1 MPKKI
6 VSIILVLILLSCS
19 QGILANTEE
28 SFLLQYFTNYTF
40 DSSALGSQP
49 YSSVTNGNTMQIAA
63 YPSDSD
69 KSVYFQGTGSSAG
82 FINMS
87 VDSKEDIVI
96 EFDLRFVRLGNGS
109 VTLEVY
115 DLGRRSKSIAYFG
128 ADGNLYAP
136 DGTMLAVC
144 GVTDSFN
151 TLSVCIKNN
160 WKAEIYL
167 NGIKRTG
174 SVSLG
179 LENFTDI
186 SEVRLNMSGH
196 TLYLDNFCAYSG
208 AAPVSVLR
216 KNGVTV
222 RSNVT
227 LAADQN
233 FATDKEMSEYL
244 AGGMIFYDGK
254 NKYYENGETKI
265 WNGGDLFK
273 IESEKGILN
282 ADFVKEKYGFDGLT
296 DIEELSNKLGK
307 KLTLDKSGMA
317 VISDRENFFNFTT
330 DMPFFKTAAIN
341 LVFNNVSGSEMHGL
355 LNSNIASNEHPRLFG
370 NAAKFEEIKEL
381 AKKDEKIKKATETV
395 ILAAENS
402 LDGETLVNKYV
413 DNSSLNVARTLKD
426 LALNFGLAYRLTGDE
441 RYAAKLWE
449 HMDAV
454 CDFSDWNEIH
464 FLTTGE
470 YIFAMAVGYD
480 WIYDYL
486 SDTQRKKIEE
496 AILNKGLNHA
506 MEDYNDVAGRQR
518 TFKWA
523 QVKECSNWKTVCN
536 TGVIAAATTLM
547 DIYPD
552 LCETLLANAM
562 ENIKVSALG
571 YAPDGAWSEGTTYWL
586 YNTMFYTYFI
596 NILDNAYGNDFGYMD
611 APGMKET
618 IDFMIAVQGSNGTFN
633 YGDSN
638 HGMIV
643 APEFLLFS
651 KKLKKPS
658 IQKYYTDHATGTE
671 STFIFNYVPEY
682 DKSEEK
688 LEVPLDYYARETE
701 TVMLHSSYDSNSI
714 FTAVHSGRVSAP
726 HGQYDSGEFILDA
739 YGTDFAYDLGSASY
753 ALSHQPFL
761 YRRRTEG
768 HNMITINNDYY
779 PGQNSTAFTK
789 FQIFKSSDR
798 SAFAI
803 TDLSS
808 AYSRDAVSMRRGV
821 KLFDD
826 RQSVIL
832 QDEFELYEKSTV
844 DWALHTKCPITVSED
859 GRTAEFTGKYKNM
872 RATIQEGCPGTFK
885 VVQAKGGEK
894 SPHVNGDTDDSRVN
908 KLMITLE
915 DVKSA
920 TIAVAFTFNFA
931 GDSATPRYD
940 LVKLDDWK
948 LEEGTLTEKPSL
960 EYINADGKL
969 INNFSSS
976 NKFYTYYYAEGTP
989 MPKFEAKG
997 SGDVKIEYPDEPSG
1011 LVKIV
1016 VSDKDNPA
1024 VTETYGIKVISK
1036 KLETLA
1042 GGEKELFVFGVQASD
1057 VPQED
1062 NGPDNAIDDDLST
1075 RYSATGTPYLIF
1087 DLGSEQNITSTK
1099 VAVWQ
1104 GDNVDHR
1111 KQSFEVY
1118 VSKDGVNYELAGAA
1132 TTSGTTLEQEYFALK
1147 PLSGRYIK
1155 LVATAVNGVSGGWNS
1170 FTEVTFFGR

>member
-6 VSIILVLILLSCS
+6 ISLILVLVLLLSAQS
-19 QGILANTEE
+19 ISANTEE
-28 SFLLQYFTNYTF
+28 SFYLQYFTNYTF
-40 DSSALGSQP
+40 ESAALGSQP
-49 YSSVTNGNTMQIAA
+49 ESSVTNGNSMYIASL
-63 YPSDSD
+63 PSDSG
-69 KSVYFQGTGSSAG
+69 KCVYFEGTGTYAG
-82 FINMS
+82 FINMG
-87 VDSKEDIVI
+87 VCSKEDIVI
-96 EFDLRFVRLGNGS
+96 EFDLRITELGNGS
-109 VTLEVY
+109 VSLEVY
-115 DLGRRSKSIAYFG
+115 DLGRLNRRIAYFG

-144 GVTDSFN
+144 GVTDTFN
-151 TLSVCIKNN
+151 TLSVCIKRNG
-160 WKAEIYL
+160 KAEIYL
-167 NGIKRTG
+167 NGVKKTG
-174 SVSLG
+174 NVSLG
-179 LENFTDI
+179 LEKFTDI
-186 SEVRLNMSGH
+186 SEIRLNMSKH

-208 AAPVSVLR
+208 TQPLSVLI
-216 KNGVTV
+216 KNGVNI
-222 RSNVT
+222 RRNST
-227 LAADQN
+227 LAAN
-233 FATDKEMSEYL
+233 AMFATDTEMSEYL
-244 AGGMIFYDGK
+244 GGGIIFYDNK

-265 WNGGDLFK
+265 WNNGILFRV
-273 IESEKGILN
+273 ENGKGILN
-282 ADFVKEKYGFDGLT
+282 ENFVKEKYGFDNLT
-296 DIEELSNKLGK
+296 DIGELSEKLGK
-307 KLTLDKSGMA
+307 KLTLDKSGIA

-341 LVFNNVSGSEMHGL
+341 LVFDDTTGSEMHRL
-355 LNSNIASNEHPRLFG
+355 LNERIAANEHPRLFG
-370 NAAKFEEIKEL
+370 NSARFNEIKEL
-381 AKKDEKIKKATETV
+381 AKNNERIAKATESV
-395 ILAAENS
+395 INVAKKN
-402 LDGETLVNKYV
+402 LDGPILQNKYI
-413 DNSSLNVARTLKD
+413 DNSSLDVARSLKE
-426 LALNFGLAYRLTGDE
+426 LSLNLGLAYRLTGDE
-441 RYAAKLWE
+441 KYAAKLWE
-449 HMDAV
+449 HMEAV

-470 YIFAMAVGYD
+470 YLFAMAVGYD

-486 SDTQRKKIEE
+486 SDVQRKKIEE
-496 AILNKGLNHA
+496 AILNKGLTHA
-506 MEDYNDVAGRQR
+506 MEDYNDVVGRKR

-552 LCETLLANAM
+552 LCETLLGSAM

-596 NILDNAYGNDFGYMD
+596 NILDAAYGNDFGYMD

-638 HGMIV
+638 HVMII

-651 KKLKKPS
+651 NKLKKPS
-658 IQKYYTDHATGTE
+658 IQKYFTDHAAGTE

-682 DKSEEK
+682 ENSAEK

-753 ALSHQPFL
+753 SLSQQPYL

-779 PGQNSTAFTK
+779 PGQDSRAFTK
-789 FQIFKSSDR
+789 FQTFESGERSS
-798 SAFAI
+798 FAI

-808 AYSRDAVSMRRGV
+808 AYSRDAVSMCRGV
-821 KLFDD
+821 KLFDN

-872 RATIQEGCPGTFK
+872 RATIQEGCPGTFR
-885 VVQAKGGEK
+885 VEQAKGDER
-894 SPHVNGDTDDSRVN
+894 SPHINGDSDDSRVN
-908 KLMITLE
+908 KLMITLK

-920 TIAVAFTFNFA
+920 TIAVAFTFNFE
-931 GDSATPRYD
+931 GDEYKPEYD

-948 LEEGTLTEKPSL
+948 LEEGALTEKPSL
-960 EYINADGKL
+960 QYINVDGKL
-969 INNFSSS
+969 INNFNSG

-989 MPKFEAKG
+989 MPKFEAK
-997 SGDVKIEYPDEPSG
+997 SSADVKIEYPDKPSG
-1011 LVKIV
+1011 LVKIT
-1016 VSDKDNPA
+1016 VSDKNI
-1024 VTETYGIKVISK
+1024 TETYAVKIICK
-1036 KLETLA
+1036 KLELLQN
-1042 GGEKELFVFGVQASD
+1042 GEKELFVFGVEASD
-1057 VPQED
+1057 IPQED
-1062 NGPDNAIDDDLST
+1062 NGPENTIDDDLST
-1075 RYSATGTPYLIF
+1075 RYSAMGTPYLIF
-1087 DLGSEQNITSTK
+1087 DLGEERSITSAK
-1099 VAVWQ
+1099 IAVWQ
-1104 GDNVDHR
+1104 GDNNDKR
-1111 KQSFEVY
+1111 KQSFEIY
-1118 VSKDGVNYELAGAA
+1118 VSKDGVNYEFAGAE
-1132 TTSGTTLEQEYFALK
+1132 TTTGTTLEQEYFKLK
-1147 PLSGRYIK
+1147 PLNGRYVK
-1155 LVATAVNGVSGGWNS
+1155 LVATAVNGKSGGWNS